1 MIEKFQASM
10 LGFAIG
16 DALAAPIEDVIRE
29 QNIDGEISVTDYLQA
44 MPSHPI
50 GHLSPGQYSDETQ
63 TMLLVAESVVAR
75 KGFHIDDL
83 VQRFI
88 DWYQTQK
95 YRSSWR
101 FPGNTMIK
109 ACRKLAAGTHWSQSG
124 FPSAGIGGS
133 IRTLP
138 LALAFHRQPGVLKGS
153 IEQSCKITHTDP
165 RVSGA
170 AIVLATTIR
179 IGLEGA
185 DAAPDAIINP
195 AIERA
200 QVFAP
205 DLPRRLKV
213 VRDTLRLDTSIAI
226 EQIGNTGFA
235 LDAVCCALY
244 LFLKFPRSFDK
255 LVSTAAVQGG
265 DSDAIAAMAGAM
277 FGAFNGLA
285 AIPDRWLAKLEN
297 VDHIKQLG
305 CDLYRL
311 AVPQR

>member
-1 MIEKFQASM
+1 MIDKFQAAM

-16 DALAAPIEDVIRE
+16 DALAAPIEDVIRD
-29 QNIDGEISVTDYLQA
+29 QAAGEPVVTDYIQA

-63 TMLLVAESVVAR
+63 LMLIVAESVVAK

-83 VQRFI
+83 VQRCV

-95 YRSSWR
+95 FRSSWR
-101 FPGNTMIK
+101 FPGNTLVK
-109 ACRKLAAGTHWSQSG
+109 ACRKLATGVHWSQAG
-124 FPSAGIGGS
+124 FPSAGIGGAV
-133 IRTLP
+133 RTLP
-138 LALAFHRQPGVLKGS
+138 LALAFYRQPGVLKGS

-165 RVSGA
+165 RVFGA
-170 AIVLATTIR
+170 AMVLATAIR
-179 IGLEGA
+179 VGLEGS

-200 QVFAP
+200 QVNAP

-213 VRDTLRLDTSIAI
+213 VRDALRLDTPIAI

-235 LDAVCCALY
+235 LDSVCCALY
-244 LFLKFPRSFDK
+244 VFLKYPRQFDK
-255 LVSTAAVQGG
+255 LIITAANLGG
-265 DSDAIAAMAGAM
+265 DADAIAAMAGAM
-277 FGAFNGLA
+277 FGAFNGLG
-285 AIPDRWLAKLEN
+285 AIPDRWLVRLEN
-297 VDHIKQLG
+297 AERIRQLG